1 MASIKLNNISKWFG
15 ENHVI
20 KDINLNIIDG
30 EFIVLVGPSGCGK
43 STLLRII
50 SGLEDLESGKIL
62 IENKDVTDKI
72 PSDRKLSMVFQSYA
86 LYPHMN
92 VFENIGFALKTSG
105 INKKILTQKVNQVAE
120 TLKLKLLLNRLPK
133 ELSGGQKQRTALAR
147 ALIQKPDILLLDEP
161 LAALDSKTR
170 MKLQDYLLEVHEKFH
185 LTILLVSHDHG
196 EIHKLSN
203 QVFIFEKGRV
213 REKGSPDKVFVN
225 QPISGKFKFTG
236 EVINI
241 AKEDVV
247 YVISVLIQQQVIKV
261 VAQKTEVSDLKV
273 GDKVIVASKA
283 FNPIIYKI
291 G

>member
-1 MASIKLNNISKWFG
+1 MIRIDVHKKLGPKDGGINLDLSIEIEEGQIATLYGESGAGKTSTLRILAGLLEPDNGEIVVKDRIWFSRKKKINISPQKRSIGF
-15 ENHVI
+15 
-20 KDINLNIIDG
+20 
-30 EFIVLVGPSGCGK
+30 
-43 STLLRII
+43 
-50 SGLEDLESGKIL
+50 
-62 IENKDVTDKI
+62 
-72 PSDRKLSMVFQSYA
+72 VFQDYA
-86 LYPHMN
+86 LFPHLTVRQNLEFVGGTSDSKRIEELISLM
-92 VFENIGFALKTSG
+92 ELKDFQ
-105 INKKILTQKVNQVAE
+105 NQKPE
-120 TLKLKLLLNRLPK
+120 T
-133 ELSGGQKQRTALAR
+133 LSGGQKQRTALAR

-170 MKLQDYLLEVHEKFH
+170 MKLQDYQLEVHEKFH